1 MEQHAMIKLL
11 TVTEVTAQ
19 VANFYHCVKSVRDIV
34 ETGIKVLK
42 YYIDDI
48 DKGEETI
55 ESTGD
60 IIIKFIEANKL
71 IDESLYT
78 VETYNDLLHHI
89 NYSTDFWDLKEEDKN
104 KLKESADTK
113 HSAFR
118 WVCMFYIQQSILNEI
133 YISIKEDMDSN
144 ATTSLE
150 RINDFYKELVK
161 FADLVYKLETMVFDN
176 KEEDAMF
183 YLLKKFKPGLN
194 TGDIHKLTH
203 PDDVRVDTSYFSII
217 EKDNKFFSDIKE
229 ELDIVLQNTDDTQ
242 VNISNEVSDLIQKL
256 QRKPS

>member
-71 IDESLYT
+71 I
-78 VETYNDLLHHI
+78 I
-89 NYSTDFWDLKEEDKN
+89 KPAKPN
-104 KLKESADTK
+104 KITNL
-113 HSAFR
+113 
-118 WVCMFYIQQSILNEI
+118 
-133 YISIKEDMDSN
+133 
-144 ATTSLE
+144 
-150 RINDFYKELVK
+150 
-161 FADLVYKLETMVFDN
+161 
-176 KEEDAMF
+176 
-183 YLLKKFKPGLN
+183 
-194 TGDIHKLTH
+194 
-203 PDDVRVDTSYFSII
+203 
-217 EKDNKFFSDIKE
+217 
-229 ELDIVLQNTDDTQ
+229 
-242 VNISNEVSDLIQKL
+242 
-256 QRKPS
+256 